1 MLGEQIRALREARH
15 LTQVEL
21 ARGLSVTKQAVSNW
35 ENNNILPSV
44 ETVSAIADY
53 FGVTVDH
60 VLGRDAHR
68 YIVADGLTDEQLQL
82 ISSLVQQLRR
92 DPEP

>member
-1 MLGEQIRALREARH
+1 MLGEQIRTLREARH

-21 ARGLSVTKQAVSNW
+21 ARGLAVTKQAVSNW

-44 ETVSAIADY
+44 ETISAIADY

-92 DPEP
+92 DPGP